1 MIARRALLAAGAA
14 IVVSVAL
21 PVASLAQDASVET
34 TVETFHDALAAG
46 DAKTALAVLTEDA
59 LIYESGGVERSR
71 AEYEG
76 HHLSHDIAFAKAT
89 KRETRA
95 RSAISQGDMAVVTS
109 EYRVTGTVKDKP
121 VDLISLETL
130 LLERR
135 SGAWMIRH
143 IHWSAR
149 RSPAT

>member
-14 IVVSVAL
+14 LAVSVTL
-21 PVASLAQDASVET
+21 PATSLAQDAAVEA
-34 TVETFHDALAAG
+34 TVEAFHDALAAG
-46 DAKTALAVLTEDA
+46 DARTALSLLTEDA

-76 HHLSHDIAFAKAT
+76 HHLFHDIAFAKAT

-95 RSAISQGDMAVVTS
+95 RSAIAQGDMAVVTS
-109 EYRVTGTVKDKP
+109 EHRITGTVKDKP

-135 SGAWMIRH
+135 SGAWRIRH

-149 RSPAT
+149 RSPAA